1 MVHISSSSSLYS
13 KANPPKLLLAIHIDL
28 EFSYQS
34 LQSTINKL
42 LYDGFMNS
50 NFIALKKVLRSM
62 TSNSFE
68 IFTQQMLT

>member
-1 MVHISSSSSLYS
+1 
-13 KANPPKLLLAIHIDL
+13 
-28 EFSYQS
+28 
-34 LQSTINKL
+34 
-42 LYDGFMNS
+42 MNS